1 MQGILYGRGHLWVIF
16 FKNLQATQKWWKG
29 SGWTSRQKEP
39 CEQKCVAW
47 ETWQMDKKQETDPVC
62 EKTAE
67 GNLAGKSG
75 TGCEGQ
81 GFPNHLRLRHMWN
94 NDYICSTN
102 QGKWTRLSPSVL
114 VCSGCNYK
122 IVLYLLSH
130 LTLCDPIDCSLPGFS
145 VHEICQAKIPE
156 CVAMPSSRRSSQ
168 PRDRTRASCTAGRFL
183 TTEPSVKPHNNK
195 ISKA

>member
-1 MQGILYGRGHLWVIF
+1 MNAGNPLRKRSLMGYF
-16 FKNLQATQKWWKG
+16 FQEFAGYAEVVERIRLDF
-29 SGWTSRQKEP
+29 RQKEP

-47 ETWQMDKKQETDPVC
+47 ETWQMDKKQETDPMY

-81 GFPNHLRLRHMWN
+81 GFPNHFRLRHMWN

-156 CVAMPSSRRSSQ
+156 CVAMPSSR
-168 PRDRTRASCTAGRFL
+168 
-183 TTEPSVKPHNNK
+183 
-195 ISKA
+195 